1 VTAYGLW
8 LLWRRR
14 GGLAEGRGRT
24 MFGAALLGF
33 ALWNVVDV
41 VGFHWILGIHRIRVG
56 VPDPLTYDLGW
67 LAAFGL
73 LPLACALPLLKPRQ
87 GNGAGGMGAA
97 AALALLAVGSAAL
110 AARPQPNGGSALVVL
125 APGSSAGDALDL
137 ARAADARI
145 LWVDPAGRLMAV
157 AIDEEARGR
166 LYSAGAWLVTRSP
179 ALAGCAASLE
189 SRRDPRSGRQLGH
202 DHPPVYAWRLRSIAF
217 QLGMVIASRY
227 SCCISG
233 VSTSIIWQPSMK
245 ISITPKAPPRL
256 QYLASQP
263 SRLQMVK
270 TRSLLSFVAIA
281 MWTGIVPPVGGQH
294 ADRIAAGRVQLG
306 AARIDFDHGG
316 AFVAGQSGPAA
327 VDDGRE
333 RQRPDHGEE
342 SYKGSGRL
350 ERARRR

>member
-1 VTAYGLW
+1 MPQLARNPALLPATIIGFGLGGFFDGIMLHQVLQWHHLLSLVPGEPLRDIGTQILADGLFHVLMYLVTAYGLW

-125 APGSSAGDALDL
+125 APGSSAGDALDV

-157 AIDEEARGR
+157 AIDEEARDR

-179 ALAGCAASLE
+179 ALAGCAASL
-189 SRRDPRSGRQLGH
+189 
-202 DHPPVYAWRLRSIAF
+202 
-217 QLGMVIASRY
+217 
-227 SCCISG
+227 
-233 VSTSIIWQPSMK
+233 K
-245 ISITPKAPPRL
+245 
-256 QYLASQP
+256 
-263 SRLQMVK
+263 
-270 TRSLLSFVAIA
+270 VA
-281 MWTGIVPPVGGQH
+281 
-294 ADRIAAGRVQLG
+294 
-306 AARIDFDHGG
+306 
-316 AFVAGQSGPAA
+316 
-327 VDDGRE
+327 
-333 RQRPDHGEE
+333 
-342 SYKGSGRL
+342 
-350 ERARRR
+350 